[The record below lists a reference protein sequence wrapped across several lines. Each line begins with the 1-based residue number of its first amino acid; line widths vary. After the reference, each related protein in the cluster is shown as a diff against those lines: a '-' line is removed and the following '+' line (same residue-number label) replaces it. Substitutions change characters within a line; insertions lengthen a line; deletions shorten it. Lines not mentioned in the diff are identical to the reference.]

1 MRQLIFAILFLL
13 SSNVVANDRVG
24 TSSTLPS
31 KILQS
36 MLPTHCAFS
45 ANFTQ
50 SQVIQ
55 DIPKPITSNGA
66 LLFSCQ
72 HGLVW
77 RTQTPTLQT
86 LLYGSKGKVNTK
98 HAKINAHGKLEY
110 LSGRSTRQMAALL
123 NAIMGSDTTY
133 ILKRFNV
140 TQSEQSTVSNRIHLT
155 PKNKHL
161 KKFIT
166 HIELDKQAEIVI
178 IRIINNDTESVTINM
193 NNITNYDAL
202 NTEICHIALSQ
213 KKAICELFISGL
225 LPKKSSKKSIN
236 ATTNLAQ

>member
-1 MRQLIFAILFLL
+1 MRQLTFAILFLL
-13 SSNVVANDRVG
+13 SSNAIADDQVAASN
-24 TSSTLPS
+24 TLAS
-31 KILQS
+31 EILQS
-36 MLPTHCAFS
+36 MLPIDCAFS

-77 RTQTPTLQT
+77 RTQTPTLQI

-98 HAKINAHGKLEY
+98 HAKIDADGKLEY

-123 NAIMGSDTTY
+123 NAIMGSDTAY
-133 ILKRFNV
+133 ILKRFDI
-140 TQSEQSTVSNRIHLT
+140 TQSEQSTVSKRIHLT

-166 HIELDKQAEIVI
+166 HIELDKQAEIVV
-178 IRIINNDTESVTINM
+178 IRIINNDTESITINL

-202 NTEICHIALSQ
+202 NTEICHMALSQ
-213 KKAICELFISGL
+213 EKAICELFISGL
-225 LPKKSSKKSIN
+225 LPKKSSKKTIN
-236 ATTNLAQ
+236 TTTNIAQ